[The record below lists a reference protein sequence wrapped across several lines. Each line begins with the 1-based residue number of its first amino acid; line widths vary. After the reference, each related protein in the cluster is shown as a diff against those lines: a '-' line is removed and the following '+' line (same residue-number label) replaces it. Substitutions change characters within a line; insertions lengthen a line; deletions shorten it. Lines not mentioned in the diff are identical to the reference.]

1 MGNNMQRDELEK
13 YLNEYLNTADFKDH
27 GPNGLQVEG
36 RSAVKK
42 IVTGVSA
49 SVELIESALSQ
60 AADALIVHHGIIWDF
75 ERPVYRGGYKR
86 RVKLLLENDLSLF
99 AFHLP
104 LDAHK
109 EVGNN
114 FRIAN
119 ILGLEQLETFGEY
132 NSQPIGCKGSQKI
145 IEPEKFFALI
155 REKINTKALIFP
167 YGPDR
172 IRSVGVVSG
181 GAQKEVRQALNHGL
195 DLYLTG
201 EASEYNMHI
210 AKEERIHFV
219 AAGHHATERFGIQ
232 ALGEHLQNR
241 FDVSVEFIDIP
252 NPV

>member
-1 MGNNMQRDELEK
+1 MQRDDLEK
-13 YLNEYLNTADFKDH
+13 YLEEYLKTADFEDH

-49 SVELIESALSQ
+49 SVELIEEAISQ
-60 AADALIVHHGIIWDF
+60 EADAIIVHHGIIWDF
-75 ERPVYRGGYKR
+75 ERPVYRGGYKQR
-86 RVKLLLENDLSLF
+86 LKLLLENDLSLF

-114 FRIAN
+114 FQIAA
-119 ILGLEQLETFGEY
+119 ILGLQKLEAFGEY
-132 NSQPIGCKGSQKI
+132 NGQPIGCKGLLKSV
-145 IEPEKFFALI
+145 EPEEFFALI
-155 REKINTKALIFP
+155 QEKINAKALIFP
-167 YGPDR
+167 YGPHR

-181 GAQKEVRQALNHGL
+181 GAQKEVRQALAHGL

-210 AKEERIHFV
+210 AKEEGIHFV
-219 AAGHHATERFGIQ
+219 AAGHHATERFGIR

-241 FDVSVEFIDIP
+241 FDVSVEFIDIL